1 MKFGKLVGVVL
12 FVALLVVLWQIR
24 QVLLLGFAAIVF
36 ATVINKL
43 VQQLQKLGIARAWAV
58 VIALVSIASTLA
70 AALSFVIPAFIQRLP
85 EYTFFSEQGINR
97 IHAWYQQLVGMVP
110 GDALASTRLTDLL
123 PQLAQLSPNWIGRII
138 TVFTGSLDF
147 FLNLLLVVVGTIMLL
162 ADPASYRKILLMA
175 FPRFYRNRADE
186 ILTDCETSLNGW
198 VLGILFNMM
207 VITLFSGIGLAI
219 IGVPLP
225 AANAIIAGLLTFIP
239 NIGPLLSVLP
249 PALMGLAVAPWK
261 GLAVVILYIAIQ
273 QLEGSVLTPLVMK
286 QQVSLL
292 PAIALIS
299 QVVFAVFFGF
309 LGLFLALPLVVV
321 LQVWSRELLVKD
333 ILNRW
338 PRPKRRLPPGSAT
351 VRRRILES

>member
-12 FVALLVVLWQIR
+12 VVALLIVLWQIR

-58 VIALVSIASTLA
+58 VIALVTIASTLT
-70 AALSFVIPAFIQRLP
+70 AALSFVIPALIQRLP
-85 EYTFFSEQGINR
+85 EYTFLSEQGLNR
-97 IHAWYQQLVGMVP
+97 LQVWYQQLIGMVP

-147 FLNLLLVVVGTIMLL
+147 FLNLLLVVVGMIMLL

-175 FPRFYRNRADE
+175 FPGFYRHRADE
-186 ILTDCETSLNGW
+186 ILTECETALNGW

-207 VITLFSGIGLAI
+207 VITLFSGTGLAL

-261 GLAVVILYIAIQ
+261 GLAVVILYFAIQ
-273 QLEGSVLTPLVMK
+273 QLEGSILTPLVMK
-286 QQVSLL
+286 KQVSLL

-321 LQVWSRELLVKD
+321 LQVWSKELLVKD

-338 PRPKRRLPPGSAT
+338 PRPKRKLPPGSAT
-351 VRRRILES
+351 MRRRVLEG